1 MNKFLLAGLVA
12 CVAMSQA
19 IAGEVKVGDAWAR
32 ATAPGQDAGMA
43 AVKVSSAK
51 DARIVAVTCTASN
64 TAELHTMVHENGVM
78 KMRQVDYFELKANQE
93 LLLGPGGNHLMLIGL
108 KKPLKAG
115 DSVGLTLTVEFAD
128 KHKEQVEFKAEV
140 RPMTE
145 MPNKHMHH

>member
-1 MNKFLLAGLVA
+1 MNKFLWAGLFA

-19 IAGEVKVGDAWAR
+19 IAGEVKVSDAWAR

-43 AVKVSSAK
+43 AVKVSSPK
-51 DARIVAVTCTASN
+51 DARIVAVTSTASD
-64 TAELHTMVHENGVM
+64 TAELHIMVHENGVM
-78 KMRQVDYFELKANQE
+78 KMRQVEYFELKANKE

-115 DSVGLTLTVEFAD
+115 DMVGLTLTVEFAD
-128 KHKEQVEFKAEV
+128 KRKELVEFKAEV

-145 MPNKHMHH
+145 MKHMHH